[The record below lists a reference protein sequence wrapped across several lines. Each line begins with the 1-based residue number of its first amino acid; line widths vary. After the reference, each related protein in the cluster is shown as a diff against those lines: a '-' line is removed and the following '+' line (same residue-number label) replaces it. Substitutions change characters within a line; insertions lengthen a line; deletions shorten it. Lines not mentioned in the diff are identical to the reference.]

1 MVKTLQKKFIVAA
14 MIVVTILLATL
25 IGAINILN
33 YISVTELQRR
43 MLEMLCE
50 TDARPER
57 SAFIRGGKDGRQGRW
72 ESGYRTDF
80 PGGEYGIQVQ
90 EDKRQDGTGLSDNNN
105 VNGNPS
111 VNEIPPQETGEEP
124 ALQQG
129 AEDRERGREKTSPAL
144 FGRGFTLDD
153 MMAIRFFAVWFDE
166 NGEILTTDVSRIY
179 SVSEEEAAEIAKS
192 LFVPLDGG
200 EKKGGLSGD
209 FRYMLQSRQK
219 SDTRQG
225 SGIQPESDARP
236 VSDVQPDS
244 DARPASDAQPDSGQE
259 TRKDPEQDL
268 SAAAGKEAAFFL
280 VAMDTSGD
288 RSDLLAVLGISCL
301 IAAIC
306 WLLMLIP
313 VYLLARRA
321 IAPVAM
327 SVERQK
333 QFVTNAGHELKT
345 PVAIIQA
352 NTEALELFNGES
364 KWTRNIR
371 SQTERLNGLM
381 QNLLTLS
388 KMDESAMDLKM
399 SSFPAGV
406 LISEVWENFAEPAG
420 ARDISFLFQAS
431 KDGSDSVLANR
442 ESIAQ
447 LLSILFD
454 NAVKYTPSGG
464 QIQVSVTRDSGWVRL
479 VQSNTV
485 SADSGDGEGG
495 LPEDPNRLFERFYRA
510 DKDRSRKKGGY
521 GIGLSAARAIAEA
534 NRGSIRAEKERDR
547 ISFVISLRRGNA

>member
-14 MIVVTILLATL
+14 MIVVTILLAAL

-43 MLEMLCE
+43 MLDMLCE

-57 SAFIRGGKDGRQGRW
+57 SVPMRRGKDGRQGRW
-72 ESGYRTDF
+72 QSGSGTVF
-80 PGGEYGIQVQ
+80 PGGAYEAGAQ
-90 EDKRQDGTGLSDNNN
+90 EDGQQEGNGVSDNNN
-105 VNGNPS
+105 NNNVNQ
-111 VNEIPPQETGEEP
+111 IPPQETGESLSP
-124 ALQQG
+124 QQG
-129 AEDRERGREKTSPAL
+129 AEGGEREREKTSPAL

-153 MMAIRFFAVWFDE
+153 MMAMRYFVVWFDE

-179 SVSEEEAAEIAKS
+179 SVSEEEAAQIAQS
-192 LFVPLDGG
+192 LFVKPESG

-209 FRYMLQSRQK
+209 FRYMIQSRQE
-219 SDTRQG
+219 SDTLQT
-225 SGIQPESDARP
+225 SGTL
-236 VSDVQPDS
+236 
-244 DARPASDAQPDSGQE
+244 PDSGQE
-259 TRKDPEQDL
+259 TWKDPEQDL
-268 SAAAGKEAAFFL
+268 SAAAGEKAAFFL
-280 VAMDTSGD
+280 VAMDISGD

-371 SQTERLNGLM
+371 SQTDRLNGLM

-399 SSFPAGV
+399 SSFPAGA

-420 ARDISFLFQAS
+420 ARDISFLFQAPP
-431 KDGSDSVLANR
+431 DGSDSVLANR

-495 LPEDPNRLFERFYRA
+495 LPDDPNRLFERFYRA
-510 DKDRSRKKGGY
+510 DRDRSRKKGGY

-534 NRGSIRAEKERDR
+534 NRGSIRAGKERDR
-547 ISFVISLRRGNA
+547 ISFIVSLRRGNV

>member
-33 YISVTELQRR
+33 YISVTERQRR

-50 TDARPER
+50 TDAHPER
-57 SAFIRGGKDGRQGRW
+57 SVFFLRGKDGRQGRW
-72 ESGYRTDF
+72 ESGSGTGF
-80 PGGEYGIQVQ
+80 PGGATEAETQ
-90 EDKRQDGTGLSDNNN
+90 EDRYGFSENNN
-105 VNGNPS
+105 VND
-111 VNEIPPQETGEEP
+111 IPPLETGEGLP
-124 ALQQG
+124 PQQG
-129 AEDRERGREKTSPAL
+129 VGGRERGRENTSPSL
-144 FGRGFTLDD
+144 FGRGFSMDD
-153 MMAIRFFAVWFDE
+153 MMAMRFFVVWFDE
-166 NGEILTTDVSRIY
+166 NGEILMTDVSRIY
-179 SVSEEEAAEIAKS
+179 SVSEEEAAEIAQN
-192 LFVPLDGG
+192 LFVPLDKG

-209 FRYMLQSRQK
+209 FRYMLQSRQA
-219 SDTRQG
+219 SDTLQT
-225 SGIQPESDARP
+225 SGTWKSSDAL
-236 VSDVQPDS
+236 PDY
-244 DARPASDAQPDSGQE
+244 APE
-259 TRKDPEQDL
+259 TWQDPEQNL
-268 SAAAGKEAAFFL
+268 SAAAGKKAAFLL
-280 VAMDTSGD
+280 VAMDISGD

-301 IAAIC
+301 IAAVC

-313 VYLLARRA
+313 VNLLARRA

-371 SQTERLNGLM
+371 SQTDRLNGLM

-399 SSFPAGV
+399 SSFPVGA
-406 LISEVWENFAEPAG
+406 LISEVWENFAEPA
-420 ARDISFLFQAS
+420 ASRDISFLFQTPS
-431 KDGSDSVLANR
+431 DGSDSVLANR

-454 NAVKYTPSGG
+454 NAVKYTPAGG
-464 QIQVSVTRDSGWVRL
+464 RIRVSVSRDSGRVRL

-534 NRGSIRAEKERDR
+534 NRGSIRAGKDMEE
-547 ISFVISLRRGNA
+547 ISFVVSLRRGNV

>member
-14 MIVVTILLATL
+14 MIAVTILLATL

-33 YISVTELQRR
+33 YISVTELQCR

-50 TDARPER
+50 TDAHPER
-57 SAFIRGGKDGRQGRW
+57 SAFIRRGKDGRQGRW
-72 ESGYRTDF
+72 VSGYGTGL
-80 PGGEYGIQVQ
+80 PGGEVGTQVQ
-90 EDKRQDGTGLSDNNN
+90 DDEGQDGNGLSGNNN
-105 VNGNPS
+105 
-111 VNEIPPQETGEEP
+111 VNEIPPQKTGEDP
-124 ALQQG
+124 VPQQG
-129 AEDRERGREKTSPAL
+129 AEAREMEREKTSPAL

-153 MMAIRFFAVWFDE
+153 MMAIRYFVVWFDE

-179 SVSEEEAAEIAKS
+179 SVSEEEAAEIAQS
-192 LFVPLDGG
+192 LFVPPDGG

-209 FRYMLQSRQK
+209 FRYMIQSRQE
-219 SDTRQG
+219 SDTLQA
-225 SGIQPESDARP
+225 SGTLQTSGTL
-236 VSDVQPDS
+236 
-244 DARPASDAQPDSGQE
+244 PDSGQE
-259 TRKDPEQDL
+259 TWKDPEQDL
-268 SAAAGKEAAFFL
+268 SAAAGKKAAFFL
-280 VAMDTSGD
+280 VAMDISGD

-313 VYLLARRA
+313 VYLLAKRA

-371 SQTERLNGLM
+371 SQTDRLSGLM

-420 ARDISFLFQAS
+420 ARDISFLFQAPP
-431 KDGSDSVLANR
+431 DGSDSVLANR
-442 ESIAQ
+442 ESMAQ

-485 SADSGDGEGG
+485 SADRGDGEGG

-534 NRGSIRAEKERDR
+534 NRGSIRAGKEGDR
-547 ISFVISLRRGNA
+547 ISFIVSLRRGNV

>member
-14 MIVVTILLATL
+14 MIAVTILLATL

-33 YISVTELQRR
+33 YISVTELQCR

-57 SAFIRGGKDGRQGRW
+57 SAFIRRGKDGRQGRW
-72 ESGYRTDF
+72 ESGYGTGF
-80 PGGEYGIQVQ
+80 PGGEYGTQEQ
-90 EDKRQDGTGLSDNNN
+90 EDKQQNGNGFSGNNN
-105 VNGNPS
+105 VNENPP
-111 VNEIPPQETGEEP
+111 VNEIPPQETGEDP
-124 ALQQG
+124 AAQQG
-129 AEDRERGREKTSPAL
+129 AEDRVRGREKTSPAL

-153 MMAIRFFAVWFDE
+153 MMAMRYFVVWFDE

-179 SVSEEEAAEIAKS
+179 SVSEEEAAEIAQS
-192 LFVPLDGG
+192 LFVPPDSG

-209 FRYMLQSRQK
+209 FRYMIQSRQE
-219 SDTRQG
+219 SDTLQT
-225 SGIQPESDARP
+225 SGIQPASDT
-236 VSDVQPDS
+236 Q
-244 DARPASDAQPDSGQE
+244 PASEAQPDSGQE
-259 TRKDPEQDL
+259 TWKNPEQDL
-268 SAAAGKEAAFFL
+268 SAAAGEKAAFFL
-280 VAMDTSGD
+280 VAMDISGD

-371 SQTERLNGLM
+371 SQTDRLSGLM

-399 SSFPAGV
+399 SSFPAGA

-420 ARDISFLFQAS
+420 ARDISFLFQAPQ
-431 KDGSDSVLANR
+431 DGSDSVLANR

-454 NAVKYTPSGG
+454 NAVKYTLSGG

-495 LPEDPNRLFERFYRA
+495 LPDDPNRLFERFYRA
-510 DKDRSRKKGGY
+510 DRDRSRKKGGY

-534 NRGSIRAEKERDR
+534 NRGSIRAGKERDR
-547 ISFVISLRRGNA
+547 ISFIVSLRRGNV